1 VSGGT
6 PSGSASF
13 STRKAVSSSPVHPVS
28 DSLMLYMPRASAARF
43 IFMAAIPALKIAK
56 LMLTADVSAK
66 SLNSSLSPFRVGCS

>member
-1 VSGGT
+1 
-6 PSGSASF
+6 
-13 STRKAVSSSPVHPVS
+13 
-28 DSLMLYMPRASAARF
+28 MLYMPRASAARF